1 MWRTFW
7 SQSTVSIHLQMTVS
21 IHNLALKIKLC
32 YNNFFYIVPFHYSSK
47 IIAWN
52 LKWCQQE
59 ETLRLVYPLGWQ
71 KNESHKWSWC
81 QMPYLWQRNGLQQYQ
96 VAHPLFALWN
106 KLSIFEENFLSKR
119 MLTLHIKIVHTCDEY
134 DSDVGRKKMFFYFEK
149 PFLVWLCIFSNS
161 TSWWLASRDWLLN
174 AAFSCFCWC

>member
-1 MWRTFW
+1 MIPPEKIEKVWCLGVTLVKRRNFFLIHVVIQVDVNGLIKGCLQVFIYSRNCW

-32 YNNFFYIVPFHYSSK
+32 YINFFYIVPFHYSSK

-96 VAHPLFALWN
+96 VAHPFFTLWN
-106 KLSIFEENFLSKR
+106 KLSIFWRNFFK
-119 MLTLHIKIVHTCDEY
+119 
-134 DSDVGRKKMFFYFEK
+134 
-149 PFLVWLCIFSNS
+149 
-161 TSWWLASRDWLLN
+161 
-174 AAFSCFCWC
+174 